1 MSVSVSVTWEGLPAS
16 KMPFGEKIAKIFV
29 LSDYFV
35 FGLSTTHPRGESPPE
50 LKRVGKS
57 GILGNIC
64 VDGETAT

>member
-1 MSVSVSVTWEGLPAS
+1 MSVSVSVTWESLPAS
-16 KMPFGEKIAKIFV
+16 KMPFGKKIAEIFV

-35 FGLSTTHPRGESPPE
+35 FGLSTAHPRGESLPE
-50 LKRVGKS
+50 LKERANR